1 MNVALKALIEEV
13 PVSHFCS
20 EESHAVHDRILLEQ
34 VRASYRHMPGVVFG
48 GPLAVPLF
56 VFLLWHIADSNLLI
70 GWGLVT
76 LSCHTLGGAILHY
89 GFRNDNC
96 PEKNVGKWNRALYL
110 LAAALGACWGSI
122 GILFFTPALMSIQLV
137 IYLWIFG
144 AAALGALGV
153 VALHQ
158 GYLAFTI
165 PLLLPIFISSCL
177 QSNIL
182 YAGLAA
188 TIVIYFAFLTYFS
201 KNNNTTLVDYLRAR
215 FVNIDLAEQLARKN
229 KVIEQVGRDKSQF
242 FAAAS
247 HDLRQ
252 PLHAQVLF
260 VAELKART
268 TDLGSREIIAYL
280 ENSIDSMRAMYSQ
293 MLDISRLD
301 AGVVEQKV
309 EVFQVSRVLSRLKSE
324 FESQMVQKGLR
335 FRVVQSRH
343 SIHSDQMLLENIL
356 RNLLSNA
363 LRYTST
369 GCVLIGCRYRNE
381 QLVIEVRDSGLG
393 IPEDQ
398 RQNIFDEFI
407 QLNNPERDRE
417 KGLGLGLAIVTR
429 ISKLLH
435 HPLSLNSC
443 PGRGTTVS
451 IAVPLAQ
458 ISFHKAHI
466 PGEILSTPD
475 LSGLSVLVIDDDAAI
490 LKAMNSLLMR
500 WGCVTLIAS
509 SEEQALKHLSG
520 IDFSPDVVVVDYRLR
535 ENKTGLQAIARVRE
549 YLDRSVPAIIITGDT
564 SAERLR
570 ETIAS
575 GFMLLHKPIQ
585 PELLSDLL
593 GTIRN

>member
-20 EESHAVHDRILLEQ
+20 EESHAVHERILFEQ
-34 VRASYRHMPGVVFG
+34 VRACYRHTLGVIFG
-48 GPLAVPLF
+48 GPLAVPLL
-56 VFLLWHIADSNLLI
+56 VLLLWDITDKSLLI
-70 GWGLVT
+70 SWGLAT
-76 LSCHTLGGAILHY
+76 LACHVLGGAFLHY
-89 GFRNDNC
+89 GFLNDPN
-96 PEKNVGKWNRALYL
+96 PELNVEKWNRVLYI
-110 LAAALGACWGSI
+110 LAAALGTCWGLI
-122 GILFFTPALMSIQLV
+122 GILFFTPTVMTVQLV
-137 IYLWIFG
+137 LYVWIFG
-144 AAALGALGV
+144 SAAMGSLGLI
-153 VALHQ
+153 ALHQ
-158 GYLAFTI
+158 GYWVFTM
-165 PLLLPIFISSCL
+165 PLLIPIFIRSCM
-177 QSNIL
+177 QMEGL

-188 TIVIYFAFLTYFS
+188 AIVIYFVFLAHFS
-201 KNNNTTLVDYLRAR
+201 KNNHATLVDYLRTC
-215 FVNIDLAEQLARKN
+215 FLNIDLAEQLARKN
-229 KVIEQVGRDKSQF
+229 RLIEQASKDKSQF

-268 TDLGSREIIAYL
+268 TDAGSREIIAYI
-280 ENSIDSMRAMYSQ
+280 EDSIDSMRAMYNQ

-301 AGVVEQKV
+301 AGVVEHKA
-309 EVFQVSRVLSRLKSE
+309 EVFQVSRVLNRLKSE
-324 FESQMVQKGLR
+324 FESQMTQKGLR
-335 FRVVQSRH
+335 FRVVPSRH
-343 SIHSDQMLLENIL
+343 RIHSDPMLLENIL

-417 KGLGLGLAIVTR
+417 KGLGLGLAIVAR

-458 ISFHKAHI
+458 ISFHKADI

-490 LKAMNSLLMR
+490 LKAMNSLLTR